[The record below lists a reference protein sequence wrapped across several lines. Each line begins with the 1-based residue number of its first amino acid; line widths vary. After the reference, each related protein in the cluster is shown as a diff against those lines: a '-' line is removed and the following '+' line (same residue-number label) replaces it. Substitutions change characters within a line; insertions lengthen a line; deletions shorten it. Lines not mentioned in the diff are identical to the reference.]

1 MISYPQWTDI
11 VSKKSVVLPT
21 MLCDSLQSIYLL
33 TEICSTNFSE
43 KYTLLTEELELEE
56 SLDVK

>member
-1 MISYPQWTDI
+1 
-11 VSKKSVVLPT
+11 